1 MQPTATP
8 PTNEPSPSNGSVATE
23 IGYSLPTTT
32 SPVPGLPPKSADSP
46 SASPSLPASD
56 SLPAYTTPEVV
67 PSSVGPDLQ
76 LVANATATKRQY
88 NSLSGM
94 EKATL
99 FRWLLARAEEAK
111 TTPDS
116 KLAEA
121 ASADLNLRVTSP
133 NILYARKSLGIEK
146 PKPEKPVV
154 VSIEDRLA
162 ELDRRI
168 EALNNALIKHL
179 AEK

>member
-1 MQPTATP
+1 
-8 PTNEPSPSNGSVATE
+8 
-23 IGYSLPTTT
+23 
-32 SPVPGLPPKSADSP
+32 
-46 SASPSLPASD
+46 
-56 SLPAYTTPEVV
+56 
-67 PSSVGPDLQ
+67 
-76 LVANATATKRQY
+76 
-88 NSLSGM
+88 M